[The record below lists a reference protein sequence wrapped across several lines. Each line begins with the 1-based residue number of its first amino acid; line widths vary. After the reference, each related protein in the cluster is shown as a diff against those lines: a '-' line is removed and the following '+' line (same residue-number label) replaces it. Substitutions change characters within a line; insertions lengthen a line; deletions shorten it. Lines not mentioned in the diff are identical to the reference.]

1 MASNKFFTIMVVPE
15 KTQQVRRIVI
25 PSYLFKGAVLASVF
39 LVVLAV
45 LMVLDYANVM
55 KQISEH
61 RQLQVENRQLKQS
74 VQIFKDKMITIE
86 NTLDRVKTFATKLKI
101 ITNIE
106 DSSSMPGT
114 GSPLNQM
121 LNPGTAPL
129 SSPTLPKDAI
139 PSQEKSGQNGVSP
152 DHSNSAHL
160 QHTSLSSL
168 TNRGISSV
176 ATTPDTDSFAAGEEH
191 DIDVEITPS
200 DTAALDEAS
209 RIRRKTLLSALTSTN
224 EALGIA
230 NETGGNAIKAEFQKL
245 NTAYD
250 EVLKFALAEEQ
261 EVQFIMEKLGEKKVL
276 LASTPTLLPT
286 RGGYIS
292 SGYGVRISPY
302 DGRRKMHEGIDIAN
316 RYGSDIFAPADGYV
330 KMAASKPG
338 YGKIVV
344 LDHGNGIETV
354 YAHNSGFY
362 VREGDKV
369 RRGTRIAS
377 VGNTG
382 HSTGP
387 HCHYEVRAG
396 GLPVDPCWYILDSI
410 DDVRSGKAC
419 GHVSYTPY

>member
-1 MASNKFFTIMVVPE
+1 MSNNKFFTILVVPE

-25 PSYLFKGAVLASVF
+25 PSYLFKGGILAIVF
-39 LVVLAV
+39 LVALAT

-55 KQISEH
+55 KQIGEH

-74 VQIFKDKMITIE
+74 VQVFKDKLVTIE

-106 DSSSMPGT
+106 DSPQSALPFSSPQPVPA
-114 GSPLNQM
+114 SP
-121 LNPGTAPL
+121 PL
-129 SSPTLPKDAI
+129 TTPTLPSDVQPNKQKSSRYTLPVFF
-139 PSQEKSGQNGVSP
+139 PS
-152 DHSNSAHL
+152 A
-160 QHTSLSSL
+160 
-168 TNRGISSV
+168 
-176 ATTPDTDSFAAGEEH
+176 FAAE
-191 DIDVEITPS
+191 TPG
-200 DTAALDEAS
+200 DTSFLNPRAGGDDFSEGQELEPEGAVVDAAALEEAS
-209 RIRRKTLLSALTSTN
+209 RIRRKALLAALMTSSD
-224 EALGIA
+224 ESLGIA
-230 NETGGNAIKAEFQKL
+230 DETGGNAIKAEFERL
-245 NTAYD
+245 DAAYQ
-250 EVLKFALAEEQ
+250 EVLRFAAASEQ
-261 EVQFIMEKLGEKKVL
+261 EVQYILEKLGEKRAL
-276 LASTPTLLPT
+276 LASTPTLIPT

-316 RYGSDIFAPADGYV
+316 RYGSDIIAPADAYV
-330 KMAASKPG
+330 KMAESKPG
-338 YGKIVV
+338 YGKILV

-354 YAHNSGFY
+354 YAHSSRFY

-369 RRGTRIAS
+369 RRGTRIAA

>member
-1 MASNKFFTIMVVPE
+1 MVVPE

-25 PSYLFKGAVLASVF
+25 PSYLFKGAVLALVF
-39 LVVLAV
+39 LVVLAI
-45 LMVLDYANVM
+45 LMILDYANVM

-61 RQLQVENRQLKQS
+61 RQLQLENRQLKQS
-74 VQIFKDKMITIE
+74 VQVFKDKMITIE

-106 DSSSMPGT
+106 DSSSSMSVPSAPQL
-114 GSPLNQM
+114 SPTL
-121 LNPGTAPL
+121 PPL
-129 SSPTLPKDAI
+129 SSPTLPKDGV
-139 PSQEKSGQNGVSP
+139 PPTEKPGQNSGSIDTSKASP
-152 DHSNSAHL
+152 L
-160 QHTSLSSL
+160 QHTNLSSLSS
-168 TNRGISSV
+168 RGISSV
-176 ATTPDTDSFAAGEEH
+176 ATPDTDSFTDDH
-191 DIDVEITPS
+191 DAEIDVAPT
-200 DTAALDEAS
+200 DKATLDEAS
-209 RIRRKTLLSALTSTN
+209 RIRRKTLLSALMTSTN

-230 NETGGNAIKAEFQKL
+230 DETGGNAIKSEFQKL
-245 NTAYD
+245 NAAYD
-250 EVLKFALAEEQ
+250 EVLKFAVVEEQ
-261 EVQFIMEKLGEKKVL
+261 EVQFILEKLGEKKVL
-276 LASTPTLLPT
+276 LASTPTLIPT

-330 KMAASKPG
+330 KLATSKPG
-338 YGKIVV
+338 YGKILV

-354 YAHNSGFY
+354 YAHSSGFY
-362 VREGDKV
+362 VHEGDKV